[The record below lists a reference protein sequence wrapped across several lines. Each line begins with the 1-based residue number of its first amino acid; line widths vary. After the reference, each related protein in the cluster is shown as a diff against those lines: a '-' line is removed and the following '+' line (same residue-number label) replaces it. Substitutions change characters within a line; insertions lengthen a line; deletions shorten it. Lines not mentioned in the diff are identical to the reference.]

1 MELAD
6 LQGTHLELVNPES
19 TPHCRSQ
26 DFTCTHATALDLTWI
41 TKPLEGPNSDRNRYH
56 YFPVGYHR
64 KDRSNKT
71 SSNISIRN
79 NGPNEALEYVQT
91 YADALTVIT
100 RGTLEDHLAKA

>member
-41 TKPLEGPNSDRNRYH
+41 TKPLEGPNSGRDMYH
-56 YFPVGYHR
+56 YFPWDTTG
-64 KDRSNKT
+64 KT
-71 SSNISIRN
+71 
-79 NGPNEALEYVQT
+79 GPTNFLQYF
-91 YADALTVIT
+91 
-100 RGTLEDHLAKA
+100 K